1 MDGLDA
7 ATVDHFQFSTS
18 LGRMRAQWQDGRLAD
33 LRFVRRGFGETPA
46 TKAADDDVADWL
58 PEACQRLIARLRAYA
73 DGVFDDFLDVALDLS
88 GKTRFQQAVLHHCR
102 RIRPG
107 STLTYGELA
116 ARAGYPGAA
125 RAVGQVMKT
134 NCFPLIIPCHRV
146 VAAGGKLGG
155 YSAPDGLRLKRRLLQ
170 LELQAATGH

>member
-1 MDGLDA
+1 MECLNAITTDR
-7 ATVDHFQFSTS
+7 FQFSTS
-18 LGRMRAQWQDGRLAD
+18 LGRMSARWQDGRLAD
-33 LRFVRRGFGETPA
+33 LRFVRGALGEQPA
-46 TKAADDDVADWL
+46 VDAADDDVADGL
-58 PEACQRLIARLRAYA
+58 PEECQRLIARLQAYA
-73 DGVFDDFLDVALDLS
+73 DGAFDDFLDVELDLA

-134 NCFPLIIPCHRV
+134 NCVPLIIPCHRV
-146 VAAGGKLGG
+146 VAAGGRLGG

-170 LELQAATGH
+170 LELQSAPGR